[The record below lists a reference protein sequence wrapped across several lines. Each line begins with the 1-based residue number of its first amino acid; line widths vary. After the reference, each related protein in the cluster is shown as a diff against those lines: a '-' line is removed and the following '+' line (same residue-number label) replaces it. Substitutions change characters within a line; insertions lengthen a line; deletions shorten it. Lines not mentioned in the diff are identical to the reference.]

1 MNECRRGT
9 RRSVDGTGYKDTL
22 VEVGV
27 EVGLMTIVNVKHK
40 GGTIDQDDLQEQ
52 VKERVIDLLNIDG
65 RDKVLNNICIYGI
78 Q

>member
-1 MNECRRGT
+1 MIECRRGDRIPIDGST
-9 RRSVDGTGYKDTL
+9 RENVI

-27 EVGLMTIVNVKHK
+27 EIGLMTNVEVKCK
-40 GGTIDQDDLQEQ
+40 NGVVDSDSLQEELRE
-52 VKERVIDLLNIDG
+52 KIIDIFDIDG

>member
-40 GGTIDQDDLQEQ
+40 SGIIDHDDLQEQ
-52 VKERVIDLLNIDG
+52 VKERVTDLLNIDG